1 MPPGSHRRADLV
13 RPTSKEPALTAAS
26 TLVLGIGNTLLS
38 DEGVGIHVVR
48 ALESHVERRPG
59 VTCLDGGTLSF
70 TLAEQ
75 LAAHDRLIVVDAAR
89 TGSPPGSVHCF
100 EGEAMDRYLSGNRA
114 SVHEV
119 GLADLLDIAR
129 LTDRFP
135 ERRALVGIEPKAI
148 DWGEAPSGVVARAI
162 PEAVNLVLG
171 LLERWD
177 TDDAAASTGFER
189 G

>member
-1 MPPGSHRRADLV
+1 M
-13 RPTSKEPALTAAS
+13 TAAS

-48 ALESHVERRPG
+48 ALESHAARRPG

-70 TLAEQ
+70 TLAGQ
-75 LAAHDRLIVVDAAR
+75 LSAHDRLIVVDAAR
-89 TGSPPGSVHCF
+89 TGSSPGSVRCF

-119 GLADLLDIAR
+119 GLADLMDIAR

-135 ERRALVGIEPKAI
+135 ERRALVGIEPQAI
-148 DWGEAPSGVVARAI
+148 DWGEAPSAVVARAI
-162 PEAVNLVLG
+162 PGAVAVVLA
-171 LLERWD
+171 LLDRWD
-177 TDDAAASTGFER
+177 AEGEAAATGSAGGWEEGDSR
-189 G
+189 ARRTRPRRI